1 MSQFKLINMTF
12 THESNIEQEERLTL
26 KDYDIHTWY
35 LNKKIEEQ
43 NIPLEKQLE
52 LYKYENLHR
61 AWILQGNYVKSNIN
75 RINNWYKWITR
86 DKSVSGKRAIL
97 LDLI

>member
-26 KDYDIHTWY
+26 TDYDIHTWY

-43 NIPLEKQLE
+43 NIPSEKQLK

-75 RINNWYKWITR
+75 RINNWYKWITG

-97 LDLI
+97 LE